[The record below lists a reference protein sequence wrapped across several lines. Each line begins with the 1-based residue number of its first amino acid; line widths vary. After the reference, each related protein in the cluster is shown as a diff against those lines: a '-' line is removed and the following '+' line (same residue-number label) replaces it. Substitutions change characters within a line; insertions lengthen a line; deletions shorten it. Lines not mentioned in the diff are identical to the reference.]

1 MPEATYVL
9 IFTTAFVVALSG
21 AMMPGPLL
29 AITISESARRGFWAG
44 PQLMLGHAILELA
57 LIAALAAGLSKFIDN
72 ELVMAIISLLGGAI
86 LLAMGSLA
94 VRKVWQK
101 VKLPTASLER
111 GSGKTLV
118 LSGIL
123 VSLSNPYWLIW
134 WITLGM
140 AYLLWSL
147 NLGIAGVVTFF
158 TGHILADL
166 AWYALVAFIIAS
178 GRKIMNDTVYR
189 MILLVCGLALLA
201 LGGYFIT
208 SGIKFLTD

>member
-1 MPEATYVL
+1 M
-9 IFTTAFVVALSG
+9 VALSG

-29 AITISESARRGFWAG
+29 AITISETARRGFWAG

-72 ELVMAIISLLGGAI
+72 ELVMAIVSLLGGAI
-86 LLAMGSLA
+86 LLGMGSLA

-101 VKLPTASLER
+101 VKLPTASSER
-111 GSGKTLV
+111 GRGRTLV

-147 NLGIAGVVTFF
+147 NLGIAGVASFF

-166 AWYALVAFIIAS
+166 AWYALIAFIVAT
-178 GRKIMNDTVYR
+178 GRKVMNDTVYR
-189 MILLVCGLALLA
+189 VILLVCGLALLA
-201 LGGYFIT
+201 LGGYFIA
-208 SGIKFLTD
+208 SGTGFLTD

>member
-1 MPEATYVL
+1 VPEATYVL

-29 AITISESARRGFWAG
+29 AITISETARRGFWAG

-72 ELVMAIISLLGGAI
+72 ELVMAIVSLLGGAI
-86 LLAMGSLA
+86 LLGMGSLA

-101 VKLPTASLER
+101 VKLPTASSER
-111 GSGKTLV
+111 GGGKTLV

-147 NLGIAGVVTFF
+147 NLGIAGVASFF

-166 AWYALVAFIIAS
+166 AWYALVAFIIAT

-189 MILLVCGLALLA
+189 VILLVCGLALLA

-208 SGIKFLTD
+208 SGIKFLTG

>member
-1 MPEATYVL
+1 
-9 IFTTAFVVALSG
+9 
-21 AMMPGPLL
+21 MPGPLL
-29 AITISESARRGFWAG
+29 AVTISEAARRGFWAG

-57 LIAALAAGLSKFIDN
+57 LIAALAAGLSNFIDN
-72 ELVMAIISLLGGAI
+72 EPVMAIVSLLGGAI
-86 LLAMGSLA
+86 LLGMGSLA
-94 VRKVWQK
+94 VIKVWQK
-101 VKLPTASLER
+101 VKLPTASSER
-111 GSGKTLV
+111 GEGKTLV

-166 AWYALVAFIIAS
+166 AWYALVAFIIAT

-189 MILLVCGLALLA
+189 VILLVCGLALLA

-208 SGIKFLTD
+208 SGVRFLTG